1 MITNYN
7 ELKDAWAAWM
17 HRDNLDDVFDTVAA
31 VIISRLSRDLRV
43 QENETETL
51 LITPNINDGVSLPAD
66 FREVREV
73 TASFQGQQR
82 PLSYLSPVQFSTQGI
97 QGGRPRVY
105 TIRKGFI
112 FTKGAGEIQLTY
124 WRSVEDIVT
133 TGNSPT
139 LLTYPDLYLYA
150 GLAELQRYVQDET
163 LAVAFTQYYKTELNI
178 VNNVAQASR
187 VGNRPVMR
195 AS

>member
-1 MITNYN
+1 MITNYD
-7 ELKDAWAAWM
+7 ELKTAWATWM
-17 HRDNLDDVFDTVAA
+17 HREDLDNVFDTVAA

-43 QENETETL
+43 PENEVETL
-51 LITPNINDGVSLPAD
+51 LITPDIETGVALPAD
-66 FREVREV
+66 FKEIREL
-73 TASFQGQQR
+73 TTNFQGQQK
-82 PLSYLSPVQFSTQGI
+82 PLSYLSPVQFGLFGI

-105 TIRKGFI
+105 TIRKGFL
-112 FTKGAGEIQLTY
+112 FTKGAGELVITY

-139 LLTYPDLYLYA
+139 LLAYPDLYLYA

-163 LAVAFTQYYKTELNI
+163 LAVGFTQYYKTELNI
-178 VNNVAQASR
+178 VNKVGQASR
-187 VGNRPVMR
+187 TGNRPAMR